1 MGLFDKILKGAVD
14 AIDNAA
20 AKSGNGPTGLK
31 DLFNQAMD
39 KKNEAI
45 NGSSSTT
52 TSSKPSTATSST
64 NSSRRSN
71 YAYTRPT
78 YSAPQEVLDTASIPA
93 KPSREIEFE
102 IYDGKDAEIR
112 VKITFDLSGDFLETC
127 GDVHYLASYLPTI
140 DDDYDSDYSD
150 SNTPLFGVYDADEE
164 IIYNMAEKFDNGGVP
179 DDAMMFLPI
188 HDMDPRVRFKA
199 KIENRGVVKY
209 FYYCRL
215 YDYIPNAKTCFSVS
229 YPKNVVGTPLEKKLM
244 AAVDETVRTMK
255 REVLEVEHR
264 PFR

>member
-1 MGLFDKILKGAVD
+1 MGFFDKILKGAVD

-39 KKNEAI
+39 KKDEAI
-45 NGSSSTT
+45 NGSSSTST
-52 TSSKPSTATSST
+52 ASSTSSSK
-64 NSSRRSN
+64 RSN
-71 YAYTRPT
+71 CAYTRPT
-78 YSAPQEVLDTASIPA
+78 YTTPQEVLDTASIPA

-102 IYDGKDAEIR
+102 IYDGEDAEIR
-112 VKITFDLSGDFLETC
+112 VKITFDLSGDFLETA

-140 DDDYDSDYSD
+140 DDDYDAEYSD

-215 YDYIPNAKTCFSVS
+215 YDYMPSFKTCFSVS